1 MLKLNGGEEVTARVR
16 SLGRM
21 AAMSRI
27 LGAVEL

>member
-1 MLKLNGGEEVTARVR
+1 MLKLDGGEEVTERVR

-27 LGAVEL
+27 LGGVDL